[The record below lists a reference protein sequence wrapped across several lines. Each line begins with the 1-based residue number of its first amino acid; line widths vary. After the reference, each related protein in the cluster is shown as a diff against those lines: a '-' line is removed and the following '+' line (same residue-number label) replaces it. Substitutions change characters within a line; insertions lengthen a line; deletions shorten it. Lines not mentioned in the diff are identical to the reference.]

1 MSLTGVDLNLLLVL
15 DTVLTERSVVRAA
28 ARLHVTPSAVSNALA
43 RLRIMLDDQLVVRK
57 GRGIV
62 PTPRA
67 ASLAP
72 SLKQALKDLESVVQA
87 DAFDPLT
94 STRQFTLAIADAG
107 QISNVPQLVKLIGKE
122 LPHARLRTVGIDTYI
137 SSGGLAGT
145 EIDVALIAL
154 VDTVPGLHAMPVYTE
169 KSVLTA
175 RQGNSAAGSKMSREQ
190 LARLKHVEIQVAPG
204 RGHQELAQAYARLR
218 IERNI
223 AVIVPNFIA
232 AAAIV
237 AETDLVATLPASLV
251 DLMGARLGLHRI
263 AGPAPT
269 IATQI
274 KLVWHERTNDDPAMG
289 AFREIVIKAVSKAR
303 RQVAR

>member
-1 MSLTGVDLNLLLVL
+1 
-15 DTVLTERSVVRAA
+15 VVRAA
-28 ARLHVTPSAVSNALA
+28 AHLHVTPSAVSNALA
-43 RLRIMLDDQLVVRK
+43 RLRILLDDQLVVRK

-67 ASLAP
+67 ANLAP
-72 SLKQALKDLESVVQA
+72 SLKRSLKDLEGVVQT
-87 DAFDPLT
+87 DTFDPLT
-94 STRQFTLAIADAG
+94 TTRQFTLAIADAG
-107 QISNVPQLVKLIGKE
+107 QISNVPRLVKFIDKE

-145 EIDVALIAL
+145 EIDAALIAL
-154 VDTVPGLHAMPVYTE
+154 VDTAPGLHVMPVYTE

-175 RQGNSAAGSKMSREQ
+175 RQGNRAAGSKISKEQ
-190 LARLKHVEIQVAPG
+190 LGRLRHVEVQVAPG
-204 RGHQELAQAYARLR
+204 RGHQELAQAYARMR

-237 AETDLVATLPASLV
+237 AETDLVATLPEGLV
-251 DLMGARLGLHRI
+251 DLLGAQLGLRRI
-263 AGPAPT
+263 AGPAPA

-274 KLVWHERTNDDPAMG
+274 KLAWHERTNDDPAMR
-289 AFREIVIKAVSKAR
+289 AFREVVISAVSTSR
-303 RQVAR
+303 RKRVR

>member
-1 MSLTGVDLNLLLVL
+1 VSLSKIDLNLLLFL

-28 ARLHVTPSAVSNALA
+28 ERLHVTPSAVSNALA
-43 RLRIMLDDQLVVRK
+43 RLRALLGDQLIVRK

-62 PTPRA
+62 PTPHA

-72 SLKQALKDLESVVQA
+72 SLKRALKDLESVVQT

-94 STRQFTLAIADAG
+94 TTRQFTLAIADAG
-107 QISNVPQLVKLIGKE
+107 QISSVPKLVKLIGKE

-137 SSGGLAGT
+137 SSGGLTGT
-145 EIDVALIAL
+145 EIDAALIAL
-154 VDTVPGLHAMPVYTE
+154 VDMVPGLHAMPVYKE
-169 KSVLTA
+169 SSVLTA
-175 RQGNSAAGSKMSREQ
+175 RRGNRGVGVRISREQ
-190 LARLKHVEIQVAPG
+190 LAALKHVEIQVAPG

-251 DLMGARLGLHRI
+251 DLMGEPLGLRRI
-263 AGPAPT
+263 AGPVPAIT
-269 IATQI
+269 TQI
-274 KLVWHERTNDDPAMG
+274 KLVWHERTNDDPAMR
-289 AFREIVIKAVSKAR
+289 AFREVVVRAVSKTRREAAR
-303 RQVAR
+303 

>member
-1 MSLTGVDLNLLLVL
+1 MSLSSIDLNLLLVL

-43 RLRIMLDDQLVVRK
+43 RLRVLLGDQLVVRR

-72 SLKQALKDLESVVQA
+72 SLKRALRDLESAVQT

-94 STRQFTLAIADAG
+94 TTRQFTLAIADAG

-175 RQGNSAAGSKMSREQ
+175 RQGNRAVGSKISREQ

-204 RGHQELAQAYARLR
+204 RGHQELAHAYARLR

-237 AETDLVATLPASLV
+237 AETDLVATLPAGLV
-251 DLMGARLGLHRI
+251 DLLGERLGLRRI
-263 AGPAPT
+263 AGPAPA

-274 KLVWHERTNDDPAMG
+274 KLVWHERTNDDPAMR
-289 AFREIVIKAVSKAR
+289 AIREVVVRAVSRSR
-303 RQVAR
+303 RKGIR